1 MIEKIKEWKKKS
13 DNGDKKNWKSF
24 YKEENLMSE
33 YDIIKL
39 KSITLANLLGS

>member
-1 MIEKIKEWKKKS
+1 MEI
-13 DNGDKKNWKSF
+13 KKNWKSF